1 VKKEML
7 FVASLCSAIA
17 LTVIPVNAQ
26 AAGGVQSRVPFKF
39 SVFGK
44 TLPAGEYTMVASSSL
59 VRIQDAH
66 GKVVAMVLANDVS
79 GRSPGDNGQIIF
91 HCYRDYCFLSEVW
104 APTELNGRQLLTSR
118 TEADLAKEESAKYFA
133 LVGEKLQKRQ

>member
-1 VKKEML
+1 MKKQMF

-26 AAGGVQSRVPFKF
+26 AGGVQSHIPFKF
-39 SVFGK
+39 SVSGK
-44 TLPAGEYTMVASSSL
+44 TLPAGEYTMIESSNQ

-66 GKVVAMVLANDVS
+66 GRMVAMVLANDVS
-79 GRSPGDNGQIIF
+79 GRSAGDNGQIIF

-104 APTELNGRQLLTSR
+104 APTELDGRQLLTSG
-118 TEADLAKEESAKYFA
+118 TEAGLAKEETAKYFA
-133 LVGEKLQKRQ
+133 LVGEKPQKRQ